1 MNSAVTIIS
10 LFFILIGIAIT
21 YFAQLPILG
30 AAFILLGII
39 LGLTLRTC
47 AEWER
52 AVVLRLGRFAGIR
65 GPGLYFLIPAF
76 ETVYTVVDTRR
87 QSTRISAED
96 TLTADAVTVTMD
108 SIMFWRVQDVKR
120 AATELI
126 DYRNMIAQVAQTSL
140 REVISATT
148 LNNIL
153 ANREEMDDKLQAL
166 IRRKSDG
173 WGIGDIA
180 VEIRDVR
187 IPPEL
192 NDAMSRNAQAEKEK
206 QARVTL
212 ASAEVAIAEQIAAA
226 SHIYA
231 NNPVALQIRQMSLIY
246 DMNKDRGTTILVP
259 TGMANALG
267 ASIALNVGNPNAPAP
282 VVMPPPPNKR
292 GDDDRRIKSYEYL
305 CASIAPNKP
314 AYQGGKHDHEQR
326 QAVGGKWILAHT

>member
-1 MNSAVTIIS
+1 MNGAVAVIAA
-10 LFFILIGIAIT
+10 FFI
-21 YFAQLPILG
+21 ILG
-30 AAFILLGII
+30 AAVGYLFQQLALGSAIIFIGII
-39 LGLTLRTC
+39 LGLTLRTA

-52 AVVLRLGRFAGIR
+52 AVILRLGRFAGIR

-76 ETVYTVVDTRR
+76 EGVYAVVDTRR

-96 TLTADAVTVTMD
+96 TLTADAVSVTMD

-120 AATELI
+120 AATELT

-148 LNNIL
+148 LNDIL
-153 ANREEMDDKLQAL
+153 SNREAMDEKLQAY
-166 IRRKSDG
+166 IMKKSAG

-180 VEIRDVR
+180 VEIRDVK

-212 ASAEVAIAEQIAAA
+212 ASAEVAIAQQIAEA

-231 NNPVALQIRQMSLIY
+231 NNPVALQIRQMGLIY
-246 DMNKDRGTTILVP
+246 DMNKDRGVTILVP
-259 TGMANALG
+259 TDMANALG
-267 ASIALNVGNPNAPAP
+267 ASIALNLNDPNTPKSTPFMPAQSSVP
-282 VVMPPPPNKR
+282 R
-292 GDDDRRIKSYEYL
+292 S
-305 CASIAPNKP
+305 
-314 AYQGGKHDHEQR
+314 
-326 QAVGGKWILAHT
+326 

>member
-1 MNSAVTIIS
+1 MNSSAVTIIA
-10 LFFILIGIAIT
+10 FFFIAIGAATAYFLDQPVIGGALILIGVV
-21 YFAQLPILG
+21 
-30 AAFILLGII
+30 
-39 LGLTLRTC
+39 LGLALRTC

-52 AVVLRLGRFAGIR
+52 AVVLFLGRFAGVR

-76 ETVYTVVDTRR
+76 ENVYSVVDTRR

-96 TLTADAVTVTMD
+96 TLTADAVSVTMD

-120 AATELI
+120 AATELT

-148 LNNIL
+148 LNDIL
-153 ANREEMDDKLQAL
+153 ANREAMDEKLQAL
-166 IRRKSDG
+166 IRKKSEG

-180 VEIRDVR
+180 VEIRDVK

-212 ASAEVAIAEQIAAA
+212 ASAEVAIAEQIASA

-231 NNPVALQIRQMSLIY
+231 SNPVALQIRQMGLIY
-246 DMNKDRGTTILVP
+246 DMNKDRGVTILVP

-267 ASIALNVGNPNAPAP
+267 ASIALNVNNPDAPPPVAAPSFTPPAP
-282 VVMPPPPNKR
+282 GSVP
-292 GDDDRRIKSYEYL
+292 S
-305 CASIAPNKP
+305 A
-314 AYQGGKHDHEQR
+314 
-326 QAVGGKWILAHT
+326 